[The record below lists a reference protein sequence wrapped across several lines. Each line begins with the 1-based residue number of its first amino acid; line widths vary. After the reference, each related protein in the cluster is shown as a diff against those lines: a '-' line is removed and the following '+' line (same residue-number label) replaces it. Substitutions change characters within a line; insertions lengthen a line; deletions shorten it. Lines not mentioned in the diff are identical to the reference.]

1 MERIDSPETTAK
13 RLSVWDAASIIVGVV
28 VGTAIFKTPSM
39 VFQNTAGPWQAL
51 AAWFVGGVLSFCGA
65 LCYAELATAYPR
77 DGGDYEYLGRA
88 YGRWLGFL
96 FGWAQLTIIH
106 SANIGAMAYA
116 FADYGASIWPE
127 RGIPTTWLAV
137 AAVVAISIVNA
148 CGMVAGRT
156 AQNVLSGLKILGL
169 AAVVLAGVWASR
181 SVERTTTVPAASGQ
195 PQIGL
200 AMVFILYAYGG
211 WSHAAFVAAEVRD
224 QRRNMPRALL
234 YGILGITAMYVAV
247 NAAYVAV
254 LGVDAARH
262 SPAPAADV
270 LAHACGPWGRT
281 AISVLVMISALGA
294 INGMILT
301 GSRIYAVLG
310 ADYPRVAWLA
320 HWDKKSGVPL
330 AAIIV
335 QTVAAVLLI
344 VSIGTPTGRAFVDAA
359 LGYVGIPA
367 LPWQEYFGG
376 FETLLAGSAPIFW
389 AFFLLTG
396 TAVFLL
402 RQHGAADTHA
412 FRVPLYPLPPVV
424 FCGTCIYMLYSSLAY
439 ARWLTLLGAIPVV
452 LGVALLFALGR
463 RPADINHRQANV
475 DDSH

>member
-1 MERIDSPETTAK
+1 MERIDSPETTAA
-13 RLSVWDAASIIVGVV
+13 RLSVWDAASIIVGIV

-39 VFQNTAGPWQAL
+39 VFQNTAGPWQSL

-96 FGWAQLTIIH
+96 FGWAQLTVIH

-116 FADYGASIWPE
+116 FADYGASIWPV
-127 RGIPTTWLAV
+127 RGAQTTWLAV
-137 AAVVAISIVNA
+137 AAVVVISVINA

-156 AQNVLSGLKILGL
+156 AQNLLSGLKILGL
-169 AAVVLAGVWASR
+169 TAVVLAGVWASVC
-181 SVERTTTVPAASGQ
+181 VERTATTPQSIGQ
-195 PQIGL
+195 PHIGL

-211 WSHAAFVAAEVRD
+211 WSHAAFVAAEVCD
-224 QRRNMPRALL
+224 QRRNLPRALL
-234 YGILGITAMYVAV
+234 YGILGITVIYVAV
-247 NAAYVAV
+247 NAAYLAV
-254 LGVDAARH
+254 LGLDAARQ

-270 LAHACGPWGRT
+270 LAQACGPWGRT

-320 HWDKKSGVPL
+320 RWDEKSGVPL
-330 AAIIV
+330 SAIAV
-335 QTVAAVLLI
+335 QSTAAVLLI
-344 VSIGTPTGRAFVDAA
+344 VSIGTPAGRAFVDSA
-359 LGYVGIPA
+359 LGFVGIPA

-376 FETLLAGSAPIFW
+376 FETLLAGSAPVFW

-396 TAVFLL
+396 IAVFRL
-402 RQHGAADTHA
+402 RRCHAADQRA
-412 FRVPLYPLPPVV
+412 FRVPLYPLPPLV
-424 FCGTCIYMLYSSLAY
+424 FCSTCIYMLYSSLTY
-439 ARWLTLLGAIPVV
+439 ARWLTLLGVLPVV
-452 LGVALLFALGR
+452 LGVGLLIVLKHQHAG
-463 RPADINHRQANV
+463 DGH
-475 DDSH
+475 SH